1 MWVKVGQV
9 QACCGFSRPGD
20 TSLEI
25 LYRAFPDQLKKLS
38 AYLKDSACSVKLII
52 CLFS

>member
-1 MWVKVGQV
+1 MWVKLGRV

-25 LYRAFPDQLKKLS
+25 LHGKFPDQLNNCQL
-38 AYLKDSACSVKLII
+38 LKDSACSVKLFT
-52 CLFS
+52 CSVNL

>member
-9 QACCGFSRPGD
+9 QACCGLSRLSD

-25 LYRAFPDQLKKLS
+25 LCREFPYYVNNCQL
-38 AYLKDSACSVKLII
+38 LKDSALCS
-52 CLFS
+52 